1 MKTEPEKII
10 VIKLGG
16 SIFASRDTSIED
28 IVKLQQDG
36 YNLILV
42 HGGANVTTRWMA
54 KLGLDTRFVN
64 GERVTDLATLEI
76 VTAVLGG
83 LVNKEIV
90 AAIIEAGGQAIGLS
104 GVDGGTLQGKMKSKE
119 MGYMGDVAKVNP
131 EPLFALLKAGFM
143 PVVSPVSFH
152 SAGRPADAPLLL
164 NINGDPA
171 AGAIAAAVKAEKLI
185 FLTDV
190 AGIKDEKGQLLKTIS
205 PADAGKLLSSGV
217 ASGGM
222 VPKINACLKAI
233 SGGARTCII
242 DGTKPHV
249 LIKEVEGEGGGTAI
263 KAEV

>member
-1 MKTEPEKII
+1 MNTEPEKII

-16 SIFASRDTSIED
+16 SIFASKDTSIED
-28 IVKLQQDG
+28 IVRLQKDG

-42 HGGANVTTRWMA
+42 HGGANITTRWMA

-64 GERVTDLATLEI
+64 GERVTDRPTLEI

-90 AAIIEAGGQAIGLS
+90 AAIIEAGGQAVGIS
-104 GVDGGTLQGKMKSKE
+104 GVDGSILQVKMKSKE
-119 MGYMGDVAKVNP
+119 MGYMGSVAKVNP

-143 PVVSPVSFH
+143 PVVSPVSLH
-152 SAGRPADAPLLL
+152 SVDRPEGAPLLL

-205 PADAGKLLSSGV
+205 PAVAGKLLSSGV
-217 ASGGM
+217 ANGGM
-222 VPKINACLKAI
+222 VPKINVCLQAI

-242 DGTKPHV
+242 DGTKPHI
-249 LIKEVEGEGGGTAI
+249 LIGEVEGESGGTVIEAD
-263 KAEV
+263 